1 MLLHSSSQV
10 RPALRIDSAELRLV
24 ELKLLN
30 PFRISTGVVTKKVF
44 PLLTLR
50 SGNIEGYAEGVA
62 DVLPDYL
69 PETTVSSMM
78 MMRDVFLPQI
88 VNMSFSTPYEINLMT
103 RRWRDHQM
111 AKACVEMAFW
121 DLWSKSLGLSL
132 SQALG
137 GTRKEVEVGVS
148 LGIKEIP
155 ETLSD
160 VEHHVQQGYRRIKL
174 KVMPGHDLKLLEKV
188 RNNFPDIHLTVDGNC
203 AYSLADLSVLQ
214 RMDEFGLDYIEQPFA
229 WDDLLDHAKLQSLMR
244 TAICLDECI
253 RSPELCRKALAI
265 DAGRVINI
273 KVGRV
278 GGHAYARQIHDMCQA
293 HDVPVWCGGMLEAGI
308 GRAHNIH
315 LSTLEQF
322 KRPGDTSSSSRYF
335 ERDIVCESLEAENGI
350 MIVPAQCAGIG
361 VTLDHGFIEHVTLS
375 SEKFGSA

>member
-1 MLLHSSSQV
+1 MHIHSSPQL

-30 PFRISTGVVTKKVF
+30 PFRISTGVMTKKVF
-44 PLLTLR
+44 PLLILR
-50 SGNIEGYAEGVA
+50 SDGIEGYAEGVV

-78 MMRDVFLPQI
+78 MMRDVFLPQM
-88 VNMSFSTPYEINLMT
+88 VGKSFSTPYEINLMT

-148 LGIKEIP
+148 LGIREIR
-155 ETLSD
+155 ETLLD
-160 VEHHVQQGYRRIKL
+160 VERHVQQGYRRIKL
-174 KVMPGHDLKLLEKV
+174 KVMPGHDLKLLEHV
-188 RNNFPDIHLTVDGNC
+188 RNRFPDIHLTVDANC

-214 RMDEFGLDYIEQPFA
+214 QMDGFALDYIEQPLA
-229 WDDLLDHAKLQSLMR
+229 WDDLHDHAKLQSLMR

-278 GGHAYARQIHDMCQA
+278 GGHASARQIHDICQA

-335 ERDIVCESLEAENGI
+335 ERDIVCESLETENGI
-350 MIVPAQCAGIG
+350 MPVPMQGAGIG
-361 VTLDHGFIEHVTLS
+361 VTLDQDFLDRVTLS
-375 SEKFGSA
+375 REEF